1 MSYGPY
7 PQYKDSGVEWLGE
20 VPEHWRTKP
29 IWTLFTRTKRTGYPD
44 ETLLSVYRDYGV
56 VPTASRDDNHNRP
69 SEDLSCYQLVEQSDL
84 AINKM
89 KAWQGSVAISN
100 HRGIVS
106 PAYHIY
112 KAHHEEDPRYLHHLF
127 RCNEY
132 ISGYLANSKGIRVN
146 QWDLEPQQ
154 HSRMQVLLPSVSEQT
169 QIARFLDH
177 ETGKIDGLIAEQEKL
192 IELLKEK
199 RQATISHAV
208 TKGLNPDVPLK
219 DSGVEWLGEVPEHW
233 CVGVQKHGIAFIES
247 GTSVNAADYPASN
260 EELGV
265 LKTSC
270 VYTGSFDWH
279 ENKTVNEED
288 LQRVT
293 CPLAVGTLIVSRMN
307 TPELVGAAGF
317 VKEAP
322 QNIFLP
328 DRLWQVHFD
337 ENYSTEFMY
346 WFSLSRAYREQIKIA
361 CSGTSSSMQNLAQD
375 DFKNIKISFPPRDE
389 QNQIVK
395 YLDRETAKLDAL
407 LTEAQRGIELL
418 KERRSAL
425 ISAAVTGKIDVRSWK
440 PQGDAA

>member
-7 PQYKDSGVEWLGE
+7 PQYKDSGVEWLGK

-44 ETLLSVYRDYGV
+44 EMLLSVYRDYGV

-69 SEDLSCYQLVEQSDL
+69 SEDLSGYQLVEQSDL

-192 IELLKEK
+192 IGLLKEK
-199 RQATISHAV
+199 RQALA
-208 TKGLNPDVPLK
+208 LQAYL
-219 DSGVEWLGEVPEHW
+219 DSDS
-233 CVGVQKHGIAFIES
+233 IES
-247 GTSVNAADYPASN
+247 RLENAVDVIARPVQYESEREYVALGIYNRGRGLFHKEPKLQ
-260 EELGV
+260 EELGDSDFFV
-265 LKTSC
+265 IEEGDLILSGQFAWEGS
-270 VYTGSFDWH
+270 VALASSSETG
-279 ENKTVNEED
+279 T
-288 LQRVT
+288 
-293 CPLAVGTLIVSRMN
+293 IVSHRYPVIRGKSHICFTEYVFALLT
-307 TPELVGAAGF
+307 TPEGDFLLNECSRGAAGRNRPLNIGALL
-317 VKEAP
+317 KEK
-322 QNIFLP
+322 
-328 DRLWQVHFD
+328 
-337 ENYSTEFMY
+337 
-346 WFSLSRAYREQIKIA
+346 IKIPNMA
-361 CSGTSSSMQNLAQD
+361 LQHKIVSFVHEEKKLLVEIRAT
-375 DFKNIKISFPPRDE
+375 IK
-389 QNQIVK
+389 
-395 YLDRETAKLDAL
+395 L
-407 LTEAQRGIELL
+407 LE
-418 KERRSAL
+418 ERRSAL
-425 ISAAVTGKIDVRSWK
+425 ISSVVTGKIDVRNWK